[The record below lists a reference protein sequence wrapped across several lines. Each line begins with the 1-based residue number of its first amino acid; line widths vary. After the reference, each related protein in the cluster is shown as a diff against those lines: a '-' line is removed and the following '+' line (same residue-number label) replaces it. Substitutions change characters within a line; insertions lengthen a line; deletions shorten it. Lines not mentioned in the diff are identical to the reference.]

1 MALHTDLS
9 IYKLCYDLLKLT
21 ATLTRNM
28 PKDWKTSYGTMM
40 RNECLSMLLLIAKA
54 NAAKDKV
61 PHIAAL
67 LEHQLVISLL
77 FQLANDMRFISP
89 KQYAETV
96 VLTGRIGAQA
106 GGWKRQQEEQA
117 MARTSHAAAPAAR
130 GSRPSRPSA
139 S

>member
-1 MALHTDLS
+1 MAIHTDLS

-54 NAAKDKV
+54 NAAQDKV
-61 PHIAAL
+61 PHLGAL
-67 LEHQLVISLL
+67 LEHQHVISLL

-106 GGWKRQQEEQA
+106 GGWKRQQEEA
-117 MARTSHAAAPAAR
+117 KARQPHAAAPVAR

-139 S
+139 N